1 MVVEREKLLSA
12 VERMRKA
19 RQAAIAAGLTAT
31 AEKEK
36 PTPPTEKVASS
47 PKA

>member
-1 MVVEREKLLSA
+1 MAAERDKLLSA

-19 RQAAIAAGLTAT
+19 RQAAIAAGLTAQ

-36 PTPPTEKVASS
+36 LTPPGEKAPSGQ
-47 PKA
+47 KR

>member
-1 MVVEREKLLSA
+1 MAIEREKLLSA

-19 RQAAIAAGLTAT
+19 RQAAIAAGLTAA

-36 PTPPTEKVASS
+36 PTPPVEKAASS
-47 PKA
+47 LKG